1 METLAYVLAHSS
13 EIENVIY
20 EPISNEK
27 SKRILH
33 SDLLSRLTILKP
45 NLIQLKDL
53 AEAVAPGTF
62 TTFSVHSDTLD
73 QDRLV
78 AINSMID
85 TLFAHARKVSAGSR
99 LEIILVTLGAHGVL
113 VASKEGS
120 HRTRVPALPVDP
132 KLVKSVVGAGDSFMG
147 GYIYGLYHGKSVDEC
162 VEYGQ
167 RCAVAS
173 MLSERHVGEQV
184 SEAWIK
190 K

>member
-1 METLAYVLAHSS
+1 M
-13 EIENVIY
+13 
-20 EPISNEK
+20 
-27 SKRILH
+27 
-33 SDLLSRLTILKP
+33 
-45 NLIQLKDL
+45 
-53 AEAVAPGTF
+53 APGTF
-62 TTFSVHSDTLD
+62 STFSVHSDTLD

-85 TLFAHARKVSAGSR
+85 ILFSHAQKVSAGSR
-99 LEIILVTLGAHGVL
+99 LEIILVTLGANGVL

-120 HRTRVPALPVDP
+120 HRTRVPALPIDP

-162 VEYGQ
+162 VECGQ

-184 SEAWIK
+184 SETWINK
-190 K
+190 Q